1 MKNLIDVGEI
11 VNTHGL
17 RGEVK
22 VNVRTDAPEVFEIFE
37 ELYLKGEKHEV
48 QSVRYQKNCV
58 LLKLSG
64 IDDVDEA
71 EKYRGQ
77 ILYAEKEIFS
87 ELPED
92 TYLVADIIGLTLK
105 DADTE
110 YGVITDVITTGSND
124 VYTVK
129 GGDGKYIYV
138 PAIKS
143 VIKEINIS
151 EGFVMVEMPKGLLD

>member
-1 MKNLIDVGEI
+1 MNNLIDVGEI

-22 VNVRTDAPEVFEIFE
+22 VNIRTDAPEVFEIFD
-37 ELYLKGEKHEV
+37 ELYLKGEKYEV

-58 LLKLSG
+58 LLKLRG
-64 IDDVDEA
+64 IDDVDMA
-71 EKYRGQ
+71 ERYRGQ

-87 ELPED
+87 ELPDD
-92 TYLVADIIGLTLK
+92 TYLVADIIGLVLK
-105 DADTE
+105 DSSVE

-129 GGDGKYIYV
+129 GSDGKYIYV

-151 EGFVMVEMPKGLLD
+151 DGFVLVEMPKGLLD